1 MLFQGVHVPLED
13 ILGVVRH
20 TISGNGDGNFSGL
33 CRRQLDVTTVYRSI
47 ERAVGLQEECNRI
60 RAIDTMEARF
70 FWSEVE
76 LDLNLPRLCLWRC
89 RLGCHSLVLEKEY
102 IFGALCILKTTLF
115 FHHISMFFES
125 RSSDNCR

>member
-1 MLFQGVHVPLED
+1 MLFQGVHVRLED

-20 TISGNGDGNFSGL
+20 TISGNRDGNFSGL

-47 ERAVGLQEECNRI
+47 ESAVGLEEEFNRI
-60 RAIDTMEARF
+60 RAIDTMEARC

-76 LDLNLPRLCLWRC
+76 LDLSLPRLCLWRL
-89 RLGCHSLVLEKEY
+89 RWGCHSLVLEKEY
-102 IFGALCILKTTLF
+102 IFRALCILSNTLF
-115 FHHISMFFES
+115 FHHISILSEF